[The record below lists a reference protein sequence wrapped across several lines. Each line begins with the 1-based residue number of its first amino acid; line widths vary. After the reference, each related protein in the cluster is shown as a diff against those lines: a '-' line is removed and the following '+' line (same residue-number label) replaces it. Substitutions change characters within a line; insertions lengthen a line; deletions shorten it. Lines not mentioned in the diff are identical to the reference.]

1 MNILDNYEILSVLG
15 EGTFGVVKLG
25 KVKPTG
31 EKVAIKVLEK
41 KKIINKDDEI
51 RVEREIDILKK
62 VHHIN
67 VIKIM
72 KIEEDQDN
80 TYIIMEFCEK
90 GELFNHIVEEKKL
103 EEIEAAYFYYQLIN
117 GLECIHYN
125 EVVHRDLKP
134 ENLLISKEYILKIID
149 FGLSNYFNKINL
161 LSTPCGSPCYASPE
175 MVSGKKYDGFL
186 IDIWSTGIILF
197 AMLCGYL
204 PFEDPDNETLF
215 KKIYQCDVEYPDDL
229 GEDSIDLMKKILVNN
244 PDERITI
251 PYIKKH
257 PFYLKGKQKFEELH
271 PNLVKEV
278 EKDYSNI
285 QENIRRNNITEN
297 NKNEEKKVIKEVKIN
312 FKINNELNPV
322 EEVSEV
328 QNEED
333 NNESSQQSKRN
344 NKKIDENRVRD
355 NDLKETPIQNEI
367 ILKKEDIKDD
377 KTLEKENELNNLNN
391 LNKKEEDIVNILD
404 NQNNND
410 EINYKSN
417 SNKILTI
424 KYNQNLPD
432 IPNNIE
438 HLDIEI
444 ENKNNNNINNSNNN
458 NNNKELNNKK
468 MNKTIEKIENEI
480 KKIEKKINENMKNNN
495 KQRDKYNS
503 LTYNSKNK
511 INIEPNKDKDNLIKK
526 IKTTMNNKNKKK
538 VKKDMIKNNTNV
550 LKENHE
556 NYQDK
561 NNINKIIKQKEKRQ
575 SKSNDK
581 NDNNNIINDIKYIT
595 NPMSKSEIEDLKKR
609 NYTKI
614 EKNKNINLNID
625 ELLEKNKY
633 NKYNISSYST
643 KDDKKNNFKNIKTY
657 IQDNNNNNNNK
668 LDNIE
673 NYNTTNVIYKEPK
686 YVKINLKEDDKIK
699 KAIKEKNNNRN
710 NGRNT
715 ISSHLKNKINKDKNI
730 IKERNN
736 ESLKPKT
743 IPKRKD
749 PSLVNKRIEKSE
761 IKHNKNYNKNMNI
774 INKTNDLINSLNNY
788 KLADKNA
795 NLKIDKIFNSA
806 KNNHSLKFN
815 PLNKIH
821 SEEQERKNIKNANI
835 PMYNNT
841 INISDNN
848 KLIDNQ
854 KILFYNN
861 ENMNINLNNNSK
873 EDPSNSLKMYNV
885 NVTTTNPNNYIDTI
899 STFSN
904 SREKMSNNN
913 TNIQNITKIQNINST
928 MNNNVKLNNNDDN
941 NLNNVQK
948 KAKFIKIS
956 DNNINLY
963 KQRTKNNKNKAV
975 NNINNKHIN
984 NSELSQKIINKNLIL
999 NKVNDFYDNNF
1010 EKLNTQEGLLSD
1022 ITYRSKF
1029 YQDNHNQTYY
1039 KLKNNNIMK
1048 PAPENFDV
1056 NKNKNISKE
1065 RFYNRSRK
1073 DSDLMHKKNTSN
1085 LYLNTNNTNTITN
1098 TISDIN
1104 DNMIM
1109 NTNALIMKSPKNK
1122 NKKRE
1127 ISNQIR
1133 YNIGT
1138 EKNSKNNYVN
1148 SSQDLNYLYNNK
1160 KLLNLQKR
1168 INPLTDYLNT
1178 NPNMINS
1185 NMRNNLG
1192 LYSNSVEK
1200 NRVNDNYYTTLTINN
1215 DDTSTNLYYSSHHPN
1230 NYSNNLNNKNIQR
1243 KINNYFINNNN
1254 SYENN
1259 FYNNLK
1265 NINNNPLQYNSNTK
1279 LLKKGIIENSRKDIP
1294 TQYYNN
1300 RIPINNNNY
1309 DIYENRTKP
1318 KYLSNFNL
1326 KDYYRNDTKNN
1337 QFNRTQDLY
1346 YNNTTNNLNI
1356 NNIIHNNNTITNTN
1370 IKPNNYNTIS
1380 LQNNEKNVDKKKL
1393 IGRITNIQENM
1404 YTNNLNPNTNDY
1416 NRIYNT
1422 INTDNQ
1428 KINKISNS
1436 NNSLKHNK
1444 QIIKNNKKNQEDLLT
1459 KLTNAKNN
1467 YEKNKNKGNIN
1478 NKIIQ
1483 NQKLRPYKSKD
1494 YNHEIREHYLTNN
1507 STFDNFVRFKNM
1519 NMQDYLIRNA
1529 GIETINMDTKF
1540 IFNNNNYFNN
1550 YKISE

>member
-80 TYIIMEFCEK
+80 IYIIMEFCEN

-251 PYIKKH
+251 TYIKKH
-257 PFYLKGKQKFEELH
+257 PFYLKGKKKFEELH

-285 QENIRRNNITEN
+285 QENISRNNINEN
-297 NKNEEKKVIKEVKIN
+297 NENEEKKVIKEVKIN
-312 FKINNELNPV
+312 LKINNELNPV

-333 NNESSQQSKRN
+333 NNESPQQSKRN

-355 NDLKETPIQNEI
+355 NDLKEKPIQNEI
-367 ILKKEDIKDD
+367 ILKKEEIKDD

-432 IPNNIE
+432 NPNNIE
-438 HLDIEI
+438 HINMEK
-444 ENKNNNNINNSNNN
+444 ENKNNNNNINNSNNN
-458 NNNKELNNKK
+458 KELNNK
-468 MNKTIEKIENEI
+468 NKTIEIENEI
-480 KKIEKKINENMKNNN
+480 KKIEKIEKINENKKNIN
-495 KQRDKYNS
+495 KQKDKYNS
-503 LTYNSKNK
+503 LTYNSNNK
-511 INIEPNKDKDNLIKK
+511 ITIEPNKDKENLIKK

-538 VKKDMIKNNTNV
+538 IKKDIIKSNTNIP
-550 LKENHE
+550 KENHE
-556 NYQDK
+556 YNQDK

-581 NDNNNIINDIKYIT
+581 NDNNNIITEPKFIT
-595 NPMSKSEIEDLKKR
+595 NPMSKSEIEDLKKI

-614 EKNKNINLNID
+614 EKNKIINID
-625 ELLEKNKY
+625 ELLDKNKY
-633 NKYNISSYST
+633 NRSSYNA
-643 KDDKKNNFKNIKTY
+643 KNDKKNNFKNIKIY
-657 IQDNNNNNNNK
+657 IQDNNNKNNK
-668 LDNIE
+668 LDDIE
-673 NYNTTNVIYKEPK
+673 NYNTMNVIHKEPK
-686 YVKINLKEDDKIK
+686 YAKINLKEDDKIK
-699 KAIKEKNNNRN
+699 KAIKEKSYNRN
-710 NGRNT
+710 N
-715 ISSHLKNKINKDKNI
+715 ISSHLKNKMNKDKNI

-774 INKTNDLINSLNNY
+774 INKTNELINSFNNY
-788 KLADKNA
+788 KLNDKN
-795 NLKIDKIFNSA
+795 NYKIDKIFNSA
-806 KNNHSLKFN
+806 KNNHSLKLN

-835 PMYNNT
+835 PIHNNI
-841 INISDNN
+841 INVNDNN

-861 ENMNINLNNNSK
+861 QNMNININNNPK
-873 EDPSNSLKMYNV
+873 EDTSHSLKMYNV
-885 NVTTTNPNNYIDTI
+885 NPTTTNPNKNYIDTI
-899 STFSN
+899 STFSK
-904 SREKMSNNN
+904 SIEKIRNNN
-913 TNIQNITKIQNINST
+913 TNMQNITKIQNINST
-928 MNNNVKLNNNDDN
+928 MNNSVKLKNNVDNDN
-941 NLNNVQK
+941 TLNNVQK
-948 KAKFIKIS
+948 KAKFKKVS
-956 DNNINLY
+956 DKNINLY
-963 KQRTKNNKNKAV
+963 IQTNKNNKNKAV

-984 NSELSQKIINKNLIL
+984 NNGLSQKIINKNLIL
-999 NKVNDFYDNNF
+999 NKVNNYYDNNY
-1010 EKLNTQEGLLSD
+1010 EKLSTQEGLLSD

-1029 YQDNHNQTYY
+1029 YQDNHIQTYY

-1048 PAPENFDV
+1048 PVPENFNI
-1056 NKNKNISKE
+1056 NKNKTISKE
-1065 RFYNRSRK
+1065 KLYNKIRK
-1073 DSDLMHKKNTSN
+1073 ESDLMNKKNALN
-1085 LYLNTNNTNTITN
+1085 LYLNTNNTNTIN
-1098 TISDIN
+1098 NINNEIN
-1104 DNMIM
+1104 DNIIM

-1127 ISNQIR
+1127 ISNQVR
-1133 YNIGT
+1133 YNIAT
-1138 EKNSKNNYVN
+1138 EKNNKNNYVN
-1148 SSQDLNYLYNNK
+1148 SMQDLNYLYNNK
-1160 KLLNLQKR
+1160 NISNLQKR
-1168 INPLTDYLNT
+1168 IIPYTDYLNT

-1185 NMRNNLG
+1185 NMRNYLG
-1192 LYSNSVEK
+1192 FSNSVEK
-1200 NRVNDNYYTTLTINN
+1200 NRVNDNYYNTLTINN
-1215 DDTSTNLYYSSHHPN
+1215 NEPSTNLYYSSHAN
-1230 NYSNNLNNKNIQR
+1230 NYSNNLNNKNNQK
-1243 KINNYFINNNN
+1243 KINRYFINNNN
-1254 SYENN
+1254 SYEDND
-1259 FYNNLK
+1259 YK
-1265 NINNNPLQYNSNTK
+1265 NIKNINNPLQYNSNTK
-1279 LLKKGIIENSRKDIP
+1279 LLKKGIIENSRKNIS
-1294 TQYYNN
+1294 TQYHNSK
-1300 RIPINNNNY
+1300 IPININNY
-1309 DIYENRTKP
+1309 DIYENNIKP

-1326 KDYYRNDTKNN
+1326 KDYYINDNKYN
-1337 QFNRTQDLY
+1337 QFDIMQDLH
-1346 YNNTTNNLNI
+1346 YNNMKNNLNI
-1356 NNIIHNNNTITNTN
+1356 NNIIHSNNTITNTS

-1393 IGRITNIQENM
+1393 IGRTTNIQENM
-1404 YTNNLNPNTNDY
+1404 YINNSNPITDDY
-1416 NRIYNT
+1416 RIYNT
-1422 INTDNQ
+1422 INTFNQ

-1444 QIIKNNKKNQEDLLT
+1444 QIIKNKKNEQEDLLIN
-1459 KLTNAKNN
+1459 LTNAKNN
-1467 YEKNKNKGNIN
+1467 YKKLKNKGNIN
-1478 NKIIQ
+1478 NKINQ
-1483 NQKLRPYKSKD
+1483 NQKLRSYKSKD
-1494 YNHEIREHYLTNN
+1494 YNHEIRDHYLINN
-1507 STFDNFVRFKNM
+1507 STFDNFRRFKNK
-1519 NMQDYLIRNA
+1519 NMHNYLIGNA